1 MSRPD
6 YYRRQRGVALITAIL
21 LTAIA
26 TTAAVSMAAR
36 QHVDI
41 RRSNN
46 LFDDDQ
52 ALLFAGGVETWAGEV
67 LIRDRRDGPVDHE
80 NEDWATILPPISVE
94 GGLVAGR
101 IVDLQGRFNINNLI
115 RDGKASEADVV
126 AFRRLLD
133 ILDIDTVLVDRVID
147 WLDTDE
153 NVTFPNGAEDGR
165 YLRYQVPY
173 RTANHR
179 MASPSELLL
188 VEGMTMEIY
197 DKLSP
202 YIAALPERTAVN
214 VNTAS
219 AEVLMALIDG
229 LTRADAERVISDR
242 GDKGYTSVEAFAAN
256 KIVKPLL
263 QAESKKQQKQAAQF
277 RGIIPGSA
285 VQDVQFSVG
294 SDYFLI
300 AASSSYGRAQIGFNS
315 IIKRSGEGVKVIMRA
330 RGAI

>member
-1 MSRPD
+1 MNRPD
-6 YYRRQRGVALITAIL
+6 FHRRQKGVALITAIL

-26 TTAAVSMAAR
+26 TTAAVTMAAR

-41 RRSNN
+41 RRSSN
-46 LFDDDQ
+46 LFDNDQ
-52 ALLFAGGVETWAGEV
+52 ALLFADGVETWAGEV
-67 LIRDRRDGPVDHE
+67 LIRDRQDGPVDHE

-101 IVDLQGRFNINNLI
+101 IEDLQGRFNLNNLI
-115 RDGKASEADVV
+115 SDGKASAADVS

-133 ILDIDTVLVDRVID
+133 VLDIDTVLVDRVVD

-153 NVTFPNGAEDGR
+153 NVTFPNGAEDNQ
-165 YLRYQVPY
+165 YLRNQVPY

-188 VEGMTMEIY
+188 VDGMTMEIY

-219 AEVLMALIDG
+219 PEVLMAMIDG
-229 LTRADAERVISDR
+229 LSRADAERLISDR
-242 GDKGYTSVEAFAAN
+242 GDKGYTSVEAFIGG

-263 QAESKKQQKQAAQF
+263 EAEGKKLKQQAAQF
-277 RGIIPGSA
+277 RGSLPGG
-285 VQDVQFSVG
+285 VLPNIRFSVG
-294 SDYFLI
+294 SDYFLVT
-300 AASSSYGRAQIGFNS
+300 ASSSFGRAQIAFNS
-315 IIKRSGEGVKVIMRA
+315 ILKRSAKGAKVIMRA
-330 RGAI
+330 RGDV